1 MPWEGLSLTA
11 FRIFLLAAILTA
23 LFLTTSASAL
33 DLCEEPHCQPPP
45 AEQNTPYEWEFEA
58 EEGCLPYNFKHTNG
72 ALPQGL
78 EVTADGK
85 LRGTPT
91 QAGHF
96 EFWVAL
102 NDNGGP
108 GNPACLIK
116 GTESQAHFFMF
127 VMPDLA
133 VKTTSLPAA
142 TPGRPY
148 SFQLEFTNPEAG
160 WPVIWDITSGALPS
174 GLTLSESGLISGTPA
189 GTDTKTFTVRARE
202 AFRRFGERQLTL
214 NVAAA
219 LQARSA
225 LGPGEV
231 GLNYA
236 GSIPTAGGSDP
247 LSWSIASGSLP
258 PGLALKTTTGSVRGF
273 PRQAGT
279 FRLTFAVTDSAGQRV
294 TVPASL
300 RVASRLTI
308 TTTRLPSTS
317 VRTAYRARLAT
328 RGGVAPK
335 KWRVAGG
342 VLPRGIRL
350 DRANGT
356 LAGAALDAG
365 VFRFTVEARDRL
377 GARSRKTLR
386 LTVTS

>member
-1 MPWEGLSLTA
+1 VRLT
-11 FRIFLLAAILTA
+11 RIAVLAALCFAVTGS
-23 LFLTTSASAL
+23 TASAL
-33 DLCEEPHCQPPP
+33 DLCEEPHCQPPT
-45 AEQNTPYEWEFEA
+45 AEQNTPYEWEFVA
-58 EEGCLPYNFKHTNG
+58 EEGCIPYNFRHTNG
-72 ALPQGL
+72 PLPPGL
-78 EVTADGK
+78 EVTVDGK
-85 LRGTPT
+85 LKGTPT
-91 QAGHF
+91 QAGNF

-133 VKTTSLPAA
+133 VKTTSLPVA
-142 TPGRPY
+142 TPERPY
-148 SFQLEFTNPEAG
+148 SVQLEFTNPEAG
-160 WPVIWDITSGALPS
+160 WPVIWDITAGSLPG

-219 LQARSA
+219 LQASA
-225 LGPGEV
+225 SLRPGEI
-231 GLNYA
+231 GLRYA
-236 GSIPTAGGSDP
+236 SAVAARGGVPP
-247 LSWSIASGSLP
+247 LAYSVAAGSLP
-258 PGLALKTTTGSVRGF
+258 SGLTLNPTTGAVRGV
-273 PRQAGT
+273 PRKAGA
-279 FRLTFAVTDSAGQRV
+279 FGLTFAVTDSAGQRV

-317 VRTAYRARLAT
+317 VRTAYRTRLAS

-335 KWRVAGG
+335 KWRVAVG

-350 DRANGT
+350 DGANGT

-377 GARSRKTLR
+377 GARSKKALR